1 MELYFG
7 STLVAIEILFHS
19 FVKSWMKLARITK
32 LFLFVREIEG
42 REMEEIK
49 IRVTEQVNMKAHFY
63 RDTWQSST
71 HLDNYFIII
80 ETSKQ
85 QYSTD
90 NLSSYVKTREILK
103 YRSKRNKKHNNY
115 TQSFSLQFLAAPE
128 DRR

>member
-1 MELYFG
+1 
-7 STLVAIEILFHS
+7 
-19 FVKSWMKLARITK
+19 
-32 LFLFVREIEG
+32 
-42 REMEEIK
+42 MEEIK

-63 RDTWQSST
+63 RDTWQPST